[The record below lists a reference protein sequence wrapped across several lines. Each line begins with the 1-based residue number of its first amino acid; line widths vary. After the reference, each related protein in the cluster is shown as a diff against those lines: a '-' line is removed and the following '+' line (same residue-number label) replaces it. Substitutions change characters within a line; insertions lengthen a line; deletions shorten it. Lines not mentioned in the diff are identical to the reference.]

1 MEAGWHVYEVAR
13 SVHAYTVYERKFGD
27 IRAKKTVY
35 TPYIYIYMALTRAY
49 IYMALANARC
59 LAL

>member
-1 MEAGWHVYEVAR
+1 MYMRLPEAYMH
-13 SVHAYTVYERKFGD
+13 
-27 IRAKKTVY
+27 
-35 TPYIYIYMALTRAY
+35 TPYMNVNLEISEPKRLCIHHIYIYMALTRAY